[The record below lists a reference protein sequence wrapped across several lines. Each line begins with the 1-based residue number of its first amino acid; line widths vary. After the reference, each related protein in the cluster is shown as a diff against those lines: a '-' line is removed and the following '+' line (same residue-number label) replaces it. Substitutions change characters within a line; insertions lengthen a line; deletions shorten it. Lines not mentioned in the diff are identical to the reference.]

1 VIAFTPGQAPAF
13 CVREDSGMSDAV
25 VPSGSD
31 SAHESEVRTSSEVRA
46 DYAFSLAL
54 GFFANALT
62 VLVLLPL
69 PALTGRKIDAGLAAL
84 RTMWFAAPTFLMLA
98 AYTYVRARVPREIS
112 DEALGQID
120 IRSINWGPRRDSE
133 TTLLRGWSKSIGTAA
148 CWLCWLIGVGIV
160 RRRGDQPWDLAI
172 VGASGLALSI
182 VLLRPFRDS
191 ASTADQHQ

>member
-1 VIAFTPGQAPAF
+1 
-13 CVREDSGMSDAV
+13 MSEAV

-31 SAHESEVRTSSEVRA
+31 SAHESALRTSGEVRA

-84 RTMWFAAPTFLMLA
+84 WTMWFAAPTFLMLT

-120 IRSINWGPRRDSE
+120 IRSINWRPRRDSE
-133 TTLLRGWSKSIGTAA
+133 TRLGRDIDGDARLR
-148 CWLCWLIGVGIV
+148 V
-160 RRRGDQPWDLAI
+160 RHVDLAPTCGRLTRRARCLLPLTGI
-172 VGASGLALSI
+172 SLLVACGVNDGSRRQLAS
-182 VLLRPFRDS
+182 
-191 ASTADQHQ
+191 